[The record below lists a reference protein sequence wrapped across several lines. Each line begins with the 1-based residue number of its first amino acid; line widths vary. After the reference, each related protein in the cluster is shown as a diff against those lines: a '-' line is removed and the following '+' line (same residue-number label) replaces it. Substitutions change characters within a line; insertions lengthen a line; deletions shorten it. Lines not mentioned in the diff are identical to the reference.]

1 MAEGT
6 IRLTRPIK
14 VRGEETTVLTIHR
27 RANLGD
33 LRAASK
39 GADEMDALAIVVSRL
54 CGITREEADE
64 IDAADVEAVSEGIAP
79 FAGGGPGTGVKSPS
93 TSHTPST
100 GPLPRSTP

>member
-6 IRLTRPIK
+6 IPLSRAIK
-14 VRGEETTVLTIHR
+14 VRGEPTTTLTVQR

-39 GADEMDALAIVVSRL
+39 GADEMDALWIMISRL

-64 IDAADVEAVSEGIAP
+64 IDADDVAAVSEGIAP
-79 FAGGGPGTGVKSPS
+79 FAGGGRGTGAK
-93 TSHTPST
+93 
-100 GPLPRSTP
+100 